1 MWGTHLFPSVPFA
14 PKAKMSAELTILSDH
29 ASKVQQEDTIQHVEG
44 NKSGEEGVVLV
55 SKWTHLTTHQA
66 IFKFRR
72 VFFLGLIASF
82 GGM

>member
-1 MWGTHLFPSVPFA
+1 
-14 PKAKMSAELTILSDH
+14 MSAELTILSDLP
-29 ASKVQQEDTIQHVEG
+29 SKEGTEEMIQHLEE
-44 NKSGEEGVVLV
+44 NKSGEHVVLV
-55 SKWTHLTTHQA
+55 SKWAHLTTHQA